1 MFKKISLAA
10 VVALSA
16 ALPMAAQAESNFQSG
31 TGALSVNAR
40 VDFNIVI
47 PKVLWLQ
54 VGTGT
59 LLGTSS
65 TVDTL
70 TFTVPTG
77 SVGTGTAV
85 AATGGNSGPSGL
97 VFGLISTGGA
107 VTLSAAGAVPTN
119 SASNTIPW
127 SEIAITPS
135 GTAPT
140 APVPGGTSVSVPA
153 AGGFVNASGA
163 WTYSYLNAGVVPSGT
178 YAATVTYTAAVP

>member
-16 ALPMAAQAESNFQSG
+16 ALPMAAQAESNVS
-31 TGALSVNAR
+31 TGAGALTATAR
-40 VDFNIVI
+40 VNFSIVI

-59 LLGTSS
+59 LLAANPAI
-65 TVDTL
+65 DTL

-77 SVGTGTAV
+77 SVGSGTPV

-97 VFGLISTGGA
+97 VFNLISTGGP

-119 SASNTIPW
+119 AASNTIPW
-127 SEIAITPS
+127 SQIAITPS

-140 APVPGGTSVSVPA
+140 APVPGGASVSVPA

-163 WTYSYLNAGVVPSGT
+163 WTYSFLNAGVVPSGT